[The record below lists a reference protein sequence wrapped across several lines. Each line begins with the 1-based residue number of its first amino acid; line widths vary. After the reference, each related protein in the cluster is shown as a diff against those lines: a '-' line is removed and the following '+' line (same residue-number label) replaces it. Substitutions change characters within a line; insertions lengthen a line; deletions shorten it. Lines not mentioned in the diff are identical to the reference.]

1 MSKDEPLVLELI
13 DLLGQ
18 ENVII
23 DDISLKVYECD
34 GAEFFKALPDA
45 VVFPDSAEEIS
56 KIVKLANIYNKPY
69 IARGAG
75 TGLSGGTLPINAGIM
90 IAMNKMNRIL
100 EVDLENRQ
108 AVIEPGVVNLMLTQ
122 AVQDKGY
129 HYAPDPSSQQACSI
143 GGNIAENS
151 GGPHTLKYGVTTNHI
166 LGMEVVLPNGE
177 IIEFGGPIEE
187 DLGYDLRGLMIGSEG
202 TFGIVTKA
210 IVRLTRNPQAYY
222 TMLGVFETID
232 NATNAVS
239 NIIADGIVPAALEM
253 MDNFVIR
260 AVEEAFSW
268 GLPTDAGA
276 VLIVEL
282 DGVEAGMSDEADQI
296 IRILEDH
303 HTREVRT
310 AKDDEDRKNLWTAR
324 KRAFG
329 ALGLLAPNYI
339 TQDGTVPRSQLP
351 KMLQFVG
358 EVSKKYDIPIANV
371 FHAGD
376 GNLHPIVLFDKRDS
390 DQVERVHM
398 VNKEILQACVDVGG
412 TISGEHGIGV
422 EKQEFMPLI
431 FSKEDMD
438 LMVTIRNIF
447 NPKQLCNPKK
457 IFPIDET
464 TGVTP

>member
-13 DLLGQ
+13 DLLGY

-34 GAEFFKALPDA
+34 GAEFFKALPDV

-56 KIVKLANIYNKPY
+56 KIVKLANTYNKPY

-310 AKDDEDRKNLWTAR
+310 AKDDEDRKKLWTAR
-324 KRAFG
+324 KHAFG

>member
-13 DLLGQ
+13 DLLGY

-34 GAEFFKALPDA
+34 GAEFFKALPDV

-202 TFGIVTKA
+202 TLGIVTKA

-239 NIIADGIVPAALEM
+239 NIIADELY
-253 MDNFVIR
+253 
-260 AVEEAFSW
+260 
-268 GLPTDAGA
+268 LP
-276 VLIVEL
+276 
-282 DGVEAGMSDEADQI
+282 
-296 IRILEDH
+296 
-303 HTREVRT
+303 
-310 AKDDEDRKNLWTAR
+310 
-324 KRAFG
+324 
-329 ALGLLAPNYI
+329 LL
-339 TQDGTVPRSQLP
+339 R
-351 KMLQFVG
+351 
-358 EVSKKYDIPIANV
+358 
-371 FHAGD
+371 
-376 GNLHPIVLFDKRDS
+376 
-390 DQVERVHM
+390 
-398 VNKEILQACVDVGG
+398 
-412 TISGEHGIGV
+412 
-422 EKQEFMPLI
+422 
-431 FSKEDMD
+431 
-438 LMVTIRNIF
+438 
-447 NPKQLCNPKK
+447 
-457 IFPIDET
+457 
-464 TGVTP
+464 

>member
-34 GAEFFKALPDA
+34 GAEFFKALPDV

-56 KIVKLANIYNKPY
+56 QIVKLANIYNKPY

-390 DQVERVHM
+390 DQIERVHM